1 MARPT
6 VTKPTVAVN
15 ENSLVKPI
23 QKTPM
28 TGPINKA
35 KPVMAAQNAKAR
47 MR

>member
-6 VTKPTVAVN
+6 VAKPAVSVN
-15 ENSLVKPI
+15 ANALVKPI
-23 QKTPM
+23 QKAPM

-35 KPVMAAQNAKAR
+35 KPATATQNAKAR